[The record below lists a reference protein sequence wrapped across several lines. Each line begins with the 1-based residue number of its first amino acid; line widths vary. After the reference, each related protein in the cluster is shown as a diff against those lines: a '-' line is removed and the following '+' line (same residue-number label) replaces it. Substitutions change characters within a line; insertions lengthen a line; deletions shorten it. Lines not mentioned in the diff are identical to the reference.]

1 MMVKTQEDIALIKQ
15 AAAIWKEVRTKLIA
29 ATKPGVSLIELDQL
43 AQTTIEKHPGAS
55 CAFYQYGGFPGHICI
70 SVNECII
77 HGVPTEYQLQ
87 DGDSVTFDVGVKYQ
101 EHFCDAAFTV
111 LVGDVSEQAKEI
123 SDVCLESLNRAI
135 AILKPGVHT
144 YDIACTIQ
152 DYVESKGYEVI
163 RNFTGHGCGNK
174 LHEDPVISNYRSI
187 EFKMVSRPLQAGM
200 VICIEPM
207 IMTGSHKFIID
218 PQDKWSVYAKNKKLT
233 SHWEHM
239 VLITDDGCEV
249 LTK

>member
-1 MMVKTQEDIALIKQ
+1 MMDKSQEDIKWIKE
-15 AAAIWKEVRTKLIA
+15 AAAIWKEARSALLDA
-29 ATKPGVSLIELDQL
+29 AKPGVSLLELDKI
-43 AQTTIEKHPGAS
+43 AQETIEKHDGAK

-70 SVNECII
+70 SVNDCII
-77 HGVPTEYQLQ
+77 HGVPTDYCLQ
-87 DGDSVTFDVGVKYQ
+87 DGDSVTFDVGVQYHD
-101 EHFCDAAFTV
+101 HFCDAAYTV
-111 LVGDVSEQAKEI
+111 LIGNASAAAQNI
-123 SDVCLESLNRAI
+123 SDVCHESLNRAI
-135 AILKPGVHT
+135 AILKPGIST

-187 EFKMVSRPLQAGM
+187 EFKFAATKLVPGM

-207 IMTGSHKFIID
+207 IMTGSNKFYID
-218 PQDKWSVYAKNKKLT
+218 AKNNWSVYAKNKKLT

-239 VLITDDGCEV
+239 ILITEDGCEV